1 MPRDGHP
8 HPLRRRR
15 RPDPANRLSAV
26 FAALADPTRREILT
40 RLIEGEA
47 TVGELAAPFEL
58 SKAAVSRHIKVLA
71 DAGLVARTQLRTSRP
86 SYLEPDALDEAIR
99 WLVAVSDG
107 AVPYRRSWDAGEAL
121 SWPSAAG

>member
-1 MPRDGHP
+1 MPLDG

-15 RPDPANRLSAV
+15 RLDPADRLSAV
-26 FAALADPTRREILT
+26 FAALADPTRRAILT

-71 DAGLVARTQLRTSRP
+71 DAGLVARTRLRTSRL

-107 AVPYRRSWDAGEAL
+107 AVPYRRGWDPGEAL
-121 SWPSAAG
+121 SWPSVAG